1 MPSGDKRIGEYQ
13 SELTPEQRSAHA
25 RAANLASQE
34 AKKRNARNIKD
45 IRTIARL
52 VNKAPAGPDLKAA
65 LARLGIENENLTN
78 AAGIVLAVYQA
89 ALNGDMKAVEKWES
103 YVGQADKS
111 KAGGAATPFVQ
122 IVCDFPRPAY
132 SMPDNNIVVEQVE
145 PEEVNDD
152 G

>member
-13 SELTPEQRSAHA
+13 SELTPEQRSANA

-34 AKKRNARNIKD
+34 AKKRNARSIKD

-52 VNKAPAGPDLKAA
+52 INKAPAGPDLKAA

-103 YVGQADKS
+103 YVGQADKN
-111 KAGGAATPFVQ
+111 KGGAAAPFVQ
-122 IVCDFPRPAY
+122 IVCDLPRPAY
-132 SMPDNNIVVEQVE
+132 NLPDNNLVVEPAEE
-145 PEEVNDD
+145 PEGVNDD